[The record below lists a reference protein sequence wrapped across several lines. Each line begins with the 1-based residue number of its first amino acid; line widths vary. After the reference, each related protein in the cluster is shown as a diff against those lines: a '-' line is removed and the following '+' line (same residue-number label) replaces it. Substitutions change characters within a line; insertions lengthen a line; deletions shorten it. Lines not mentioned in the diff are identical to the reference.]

1 MVRSSGIPRR
11 RGLGGI
17 SRIIASRATSKTVE
31 RYDETTNSLGDKTES
46 LISERVESL
55 WLFAPNEGVGS
66 EVVGE
71 RLDGAL
77 NGLCVAD
84 GTVDI
89 QHNDRVVHGGVEY
102 EVDTIVGHPDDDEPD
117 GTESPNTDFWVLT
130 FERRQ

>member
-1 MVRSSGIPRR
+1 MARSSGIPRR

-17 SRIIASRATSKTVE
+17 SRIIGARTTSKVIK
-31 RYDETTNSLGDKTES
+31 RYGETTNSLGESTSGLLDEHTE
-46 LISERVESL
+46 RL
-55 WLFAPNEGVGS
+55 WLFEPSEGIGT

-84 GTVDI
+84 GTVDLE
-89 QHNDRVVHGGVEY
+89 HNDRVVHGGVEY
-102 EVDTIVGHPDDDEPD
+102 EIDTIVGHPNDDEPD
-117 GTESPNTDFWVLT
+117 GTDSENTDFWVIT